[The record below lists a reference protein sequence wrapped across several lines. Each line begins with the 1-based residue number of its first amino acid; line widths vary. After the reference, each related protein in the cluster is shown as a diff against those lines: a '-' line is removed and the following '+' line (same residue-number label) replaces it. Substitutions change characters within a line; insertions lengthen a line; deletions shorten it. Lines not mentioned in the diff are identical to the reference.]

1 MAKARIKR
9 NKPKVNPETARQTKK
24 LFLITAA
31 IVVAF
36 LVLFFMLFVR
46 S

>member
-9 NKPKVNPETARQTKK
+9 KKPKVNPEDAKQTKK
-24 LFLITAA
+24 LFLITG
-31 IVVAF
+31 IVVVAF